1 MKNKKLNKRII
12 SKIKRKILRKE
23 FYDLCKEVGEL
34 PTTVL
39 ATPYPPSE
47 GKLKEICDMET
58 EKAAN
63 KGEKDD
69 GKED

>member
-1 MKNKKLNKRII
+1 
-12 SKIKRKILRKE
+12 
-23 FYDLCKEVGEL
+23 VGEF

-39 ATPYPPSE
+39 ATYYPPSE